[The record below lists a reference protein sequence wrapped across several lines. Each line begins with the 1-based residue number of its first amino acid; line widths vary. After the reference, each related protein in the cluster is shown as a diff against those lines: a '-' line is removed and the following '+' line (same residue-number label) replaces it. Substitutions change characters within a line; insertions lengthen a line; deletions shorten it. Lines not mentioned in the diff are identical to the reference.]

1 MTRFKIPYRLI
12 LSVMAGIAIAAVFS
26 VLTHLLLYAAGMAPP
41 LFKPMFDKN
50 DLIISLIY
58 HSVYAIAG
66 AFVTAWIARK
76 QARKAVFIL
85 GSKEAI
91 MWVVGMVLLWHHSP
105 PWFNITKAVLGP
117 PLAWFG
123 GKLYQLYKKKHDPAN
138 APPAV

>member
-1 MTRFKIPYRLI
+1 MTKFKIPYRLI

-26 VLTHLLLYAAGMAPP
+26 VLTHLLLYAIGVSPP
-41 LFKPMFDKN
+41 PFKPMFDKQ
-50 DLIISLIY
+50 DLIISLCY
-58 HSVYAIAG
+58 HSAFAIAG

-91 MWVVGMVLLWHHSP
+91 MWVLGMILLWHHSP

-123 GKLYQLYKKKHDPAN
+123 GKLYQLYKKKHDGQH
-138 APPAV
+138 VKV